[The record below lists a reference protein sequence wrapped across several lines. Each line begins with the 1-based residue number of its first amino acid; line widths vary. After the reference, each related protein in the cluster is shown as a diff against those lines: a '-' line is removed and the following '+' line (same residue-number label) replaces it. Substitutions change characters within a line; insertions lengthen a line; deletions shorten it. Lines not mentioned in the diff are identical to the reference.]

1 MEFATAD
8 ATMRGE
14 MTATVTLTEA
24 GHHLNTG
31 CGTQREMSRLS
42 RVAAT
47 SDGMMGNRIA
57 FQNPLAR

>member
-14 MTATVTLTEA
+14 MTVTLMLIEA
-24 GHHLNTG
+24 GRTPTR
-31 CGTQREMSRLS
+31 CGTRETRRLS

-57 FQNPLAR
+57 FPDPLAR